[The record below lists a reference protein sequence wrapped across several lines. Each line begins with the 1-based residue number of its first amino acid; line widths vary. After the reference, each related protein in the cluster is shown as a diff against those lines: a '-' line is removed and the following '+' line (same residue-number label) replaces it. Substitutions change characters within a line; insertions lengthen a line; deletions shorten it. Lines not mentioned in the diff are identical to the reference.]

1 MVSEGKN
8 MATTLLSNNQQ
19 LVNNNLSAILNSQAY
34 DLAHQDQLLL
44 ESDSMRG
51 VRMLLEITKPQLI
64 LEQQQINSTVIVFG
78 GVHVV
83 EPTIAKQNVELA
95 KQKLKQN
102 PHCEQLARRLQR
114 SERLLK
120 LSSYYDAAREFAQLV
135 SSNPAADG
143 RRHVIVT
150 GGGPGIM
157 EAANRGAFDV
167 GAQSIGLNIT
177 LPGEQHPNPYITPE
191 LCFQFNYFSLRKFH
205 FVMRSAAAVL
215 FPGGFGTLDELFEV
229 LTLRQT
235 NMKRNMPIILFGR
248 SYWSQLIN
256 FDFLAD
262 SGLITDEH
270 LDLFDYADTPTEAWE
285 KIRDFDY
292 SSSA

>member
-1 MVSEGKN
+1 MGVETKHVHEQLPREDN
-8 MATTLLSNNQQ
+8 Q
-19 LVNNNLSAILNSQAY
+19 LVDNNLKAILKSQAY
-34 DLAHQDQLLL
+34 QLAHQDQDLL

-51 VRMLLEITKPQLI
+51 VRMLLEITKPQLL
-64 LEQQQINSTVIVFG
+64 LEQHQITSTVIVFG
-78 GVHVV
+78 GVHVI
-83 EPTIAKQNVELA
+83 EKSTALNNLNLTKT
-95 KQKLKQN
+95 KL
-102 PHCEQLARRLQR
+102 EQDPNSESLKRQLQR
-114 SERLLK
+114 AKRLLK
-120 LSSYYDAAREFAQLV
+120 LSPYYDAAREFAQLV
-135 SSNPAADG
+135 SSNSAADG

-235 NMKRNMPIILFGR
+235 NMKRSMPIILFGR
-248 SYWSQLIN
+248 NYWSQLIN

-270 LDLFDYADTPTEAWE
+270 LNLFDYAETPLEAWE

-292 SSSA
+292 ASPT

>member
-1 MVSEGKN
+1 MVQSSSSTFAGRLSDDSARVSE
-8 MATTLLSNNQQ
+8 
-19 LVNNNLSAILNSQAY
+19 NLHAILNSESYQR
-34 DLAHQDQLLL
+34 AHQDAALL

-51 VRMLLEITKPQLI
+51 VRMLLEITKPQSVLNDH
-64 LEQQQINSTVIVFG
+64 QIESTVIVFG

-83 EPTIAKQNVELA
+83 S
-95 KQKLKQN
+95 
-102 PHCEQLARRLQR
+102 H
-114 SERLLK
+114 
-120 LSSYYDAAREFAQLV
+120 DAARQRLDQAKKTLDVDPQSGSRKRAYSRAKRLLELAHFYDDARQFARLV
-135 SSNPAADG
+135 SSLPADDG

-191 LCFQFNYFSLRKFH
+191 LCFLFNYFSLRKFH
-205 FVMRSAAAVL
+205 FVMRSVGAVL

-235 NMKRNMPIILFGR
+235 GMKRSIPVVLFGR
-248 SYWSQLIN
+248 DYWSRLID
-256 FDFLAD
+256 FDFLSD
-262 SGLITDEH
+262 SGLVADEH
-270 LDLFDYADTPTEAWE
+270 LDLFRMTDSGDEAWE
-285 KIRDFDY
+285 IIRTFKADD
-292 SSSA
+292 A